1 LYISAIRIGRF
12 RHLVDVEIV
21 APVQRDSSSAIVL
34 AGPNGGGKSSVL
46 EVVSYAIS
54 NSFAYSYGA
63 SRSLGD
69 HSFEVDIGLT
79 PDEARLLKEWLD
91 ANPGYGGFPLE
102 ELQQLIADR
111 WYTRYFNA
119 TPADPLLQARH
130 DRAHNLVQQVLRQQY
145 GRPVGFFLPPDRS
158 YPAAGFEQQK
168 LLNRQDVHQRT
179 LNAAFQR
186 PDFQYRDMLD
196 ILIEQQYHF
205 LRTLGQYHLAL
216 DEGEPA
222 LAKPENPITPYNELL
237 QRLLPEYSITP
248 PPDDGPPNNLW
259 VKIPGSVVI
268 PFSDLSS
275 GEKEVFFILANFIR
289 QDVTN
294 AIVMVDEPELHLH
307 PELARRLVRTM
318 LDIKPGN
325 QIWLA
330 THNPEVFDEVGSDR
344 TFFVSRVDQNTAV
357 VRRASD
363 ADEAEVV
370 LKEMFGFSGYIG
382 VGRSLVFLEGE
393 ASSNDRKLLS
403 RLFGA
408 DMASV
413 KLVPAGGVETVG
425 RINSAVLHIIES
437 GLAWMTFYAIRDRD
451 YLTDAEVDG
460 YNAHPSGRFRVLKR
474 CHIENYLLDDLI
486 ISHVLTDV
494 FDRATTEAEVTEL
507 LRGTARG
514 MSAEVLAAMVGYRL
528 QRLTWP
534 EDFSGAS
541 SFQGVSLYV
550 ADGSVHQERRT
561 AILNQFRQTAAE
573 VRTASSTRI
582 AEPQVDELV
591 NVCETE
597 LVSALSE
604 SAPDQTW
611 RERFPGK
618 RLLQTFAKNLG
629 IKDAAAFHNSIILR
643 LAETPERVPS
653 ELQNLMAVV
662 KTGAPFP
669 SA

>member
-1 LYISAIRIGRF
+1 MFIKGIRIARF
-12 RHLVDVEIV
+12 RHLADVELV
-21 APVQRDSSSAIVL
+21 TPVQRDASSAIVL
-34 AGPNGGGKSSVL
+34 AGPNGGGKSSIL
-46 EVVSYAIS
+46 EIISYAIS
-54 NSFAYSYGA
+54 NSFAYSYAA

-69 HSFEVDIGLT
+69 HSLEVDIGLT
-79 PDEARLLKEWLD
+79 SDEARLLKEWLD

-119 TPADPLLQARH
+119 VPADPQMQARH

-168 LLNRQDVHQRT
+168 LLNRQDVRQRT

-186 PDFQYRDMLD
+186 PEFQYRDMLD
-196 ILIEQQYHF
+196 FLIEQQYHF

-216 DEGEPA
+216 EEGEPA
-222 LAKPENPITPYNELL
+222 PAKPENPITPYNDLL
-237 QRLLPEYSITP
+237 QRLLPEYSITA
-248 PPDDGPPNNLW
+248 PPDEGPPNNLW
-259 VKIPGSVVI
+259 VKIPGSLVI

-289 QDVTN
+289 QDVAN

-344 TFFVSRVDQNTAV
+344 TFFVSRVDQTSGV

-363 ADEAEVV
+363 ADDAEVV

-393 ASSNDRKLLS
+393 ASSNDRKLFS

-451 YLTDAEVDG
+451 YLTDAEVSL

-474 CHIENYLLDDLI
+474 CHIENYLLDDFI
-486 ISHVLTDV
+486 IADVLTDV
-494 FDRATTEAEVTEL
+494 FDRPTSETEVTDL
-507 LRGTARG
+507 LRETARS
-514 MSAEVLAAMVGYRL
+514 MTAEVLAAMVGYRL

-541 SFQGVSLYV
+541 TFRGVSLYEP
-550 ADGSVHQERRT
+550 DGGVHEERRT
-561 AILNQFRQTAAE
+561 AILNQFRQSAADIRE
-573 VRTASSTRI
+573 AASSRI
-582 AEPQVDELV
+582 SEPQVDQLV
-591 NVCETE
+591 SVCETE
-597 LVSALSE
+597 MASALSE
-604 SAPDQTW
+604 AAPDQTW

-618 RLLQTFAKNLG
+618 RLLQAFAKSVG
-629 IKDAAAFHNSIILR
+629 VKDAAALHNSIILR
-643 LAETPERVPS
+643 LAETQDRVPE
-653 ELQNLMAVV
+653 ELTQLMTVV
-662 KTGAPFP
+662 KSGTPFT
-669 SA
+669 